1 MKIRRSERLIDITNY
16 LLNNPHTL
24 ITLTFFS
31 KRYESAKSSISED
44 LGIVK
49 KTFLKRGIGYLETLP
64 GAGGGVIYT
73 PAIKEEDA
81 QDFINKM
88 VVEMSDASR
97 LLPGGYVYL
106 SDLLGSPQTL
116 RKVGLLIAT
125 QYANDKVD
133 AVMTVAT
140 KGIPIAQSV
149 AGYLNVPFVIVRR
162 DSKITEGST
171 VSVNYV
177 SGSSDRIEKM
187 ELSKR
192 SLPENS
198 RVLVVD
204 DFMKGGGTVSGMHGM
219 IKEFNSKL
227 VGVTVFAE
235 SPQDT
240 KNMDTETTSLIK
252 VKKIDTENKIIS
264 VEPGSYFNKINHDN
278 FS

>member
-16 LLNNPHTL
+16 LLSNPHTL
-24 ITLTFFS
+24 IPLTYFA
-31 KRYESAKSSISED
+31 KRYDSAKSSISED

-49 KTFLKRGIGYLETLP
+49 KTFLKRGIGFLETLP

-73 PAIKEEDA
+73 PAVNKEVA
-81 QDFINKM
+81 QDFINQM
-88 VVEMSDASR
+88 VETVSDSRR

-106 SDLLGSPQTL
+106 SDILGSPETL
-116 RKVGLLIAT
+116 RKIGAIIAT
-125 QYANDKVD
+125 QYANDNVD

-149 AGYLNVPFVIVRR
+149 AMYLNVPFVIVRR

-177 SGSSDRIEKM
+177 SGSSSRIEKM

-192 SLPENS
+192 SLAENS

-204 DFMKGGGTVSGMHGM
+204 DFMKGGGTVSGMDGM
-219 IKEFNSKL
+219 IKEFNSEL

-235 SPQDT
+235 SPQEV
-240 KNMDTETTSLIK
+240 KNLDFKTTSLIK
-252 VKKIDTENKIIS
+252 VKKIDTEKQELQ
-264 VEPGSYFNKINHDN
+264 VEKGNYLDNVNADN